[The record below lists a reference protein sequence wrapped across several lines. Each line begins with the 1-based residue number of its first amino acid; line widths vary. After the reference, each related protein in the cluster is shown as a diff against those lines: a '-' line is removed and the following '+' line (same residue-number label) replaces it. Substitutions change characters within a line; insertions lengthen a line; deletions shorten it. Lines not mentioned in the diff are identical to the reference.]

1 MDGFLESETAS
12 GKIKALMGSQDVSQK
27 ELAAYLGVTDETI
40 RNRLAANRWDV
51 KDLIRIAKKFGID
64 PGHFMRGKG

>member
-12 GKIKALMGSQDVSQK
+12 GKIKALMGAQDVSQK
-27 ELAAYLGVTDETI
+27 ELAAFLGVTDETI

-51 KDLIRIAKKFGID
+51 KDLVRMAKKFGID
-64 PGHFMRGKG
+64 PQHFMTGKE